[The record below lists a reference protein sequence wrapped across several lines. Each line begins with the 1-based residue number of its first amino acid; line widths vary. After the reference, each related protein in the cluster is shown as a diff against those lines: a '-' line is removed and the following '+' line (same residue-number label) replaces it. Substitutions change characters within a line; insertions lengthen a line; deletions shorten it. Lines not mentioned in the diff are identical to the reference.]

1 MDRVW
6 PRFRAVGYGPW
17 CTIPVFFEAFA
28 QKHTKD
34 LLEFKAQAR

>member
-1 MDRVW
+1 MLRTLEHV
-6 PRFRAVGYGPW
+6 PRY
-17 CTIPVFFEAFA
+17 TIPVFFEDPG

>member
-1 MDRVW
+1 MDLAW
-6 PRFRAVGYGPW
+6 LSFRPVGHGPW
-17 CTIPVFFEAFA
+17 HTTSVFFEALA

>member
-1 MDRVW
+1 MGLAW
-6 PRFRAVGYGPW
+6 PRFRPVGHGPW
-17 CTIPVFFEAFA
+17 RTISVFFEALA